1 VGWLW
6 VARMGRMY
14 QVSVGMILR
23 LRSGQAG
30 GEEVELVGAV
40 DDVAGADG
48 ADPFGRYRS
57 LRAGSGVVALID
69 GAFDLD
75 AAEEAVVAPF
85 VAVAPQGRL
94 WRRRRGRFL
103 PRVCCSGIR
112 ARRRIA

>member
-1 VGWLW
+1 L

-48 ADPFGRYRS
+48 ADIR
-57 LRAGSGVVALID
+57 VAALVD
-69 GAFDLD
+69 GALYLN
-75 AAEEAVVAPF
+75 AAEEAVVVPF

-103 PRVCCSGIR
+103 PRACCNGIR